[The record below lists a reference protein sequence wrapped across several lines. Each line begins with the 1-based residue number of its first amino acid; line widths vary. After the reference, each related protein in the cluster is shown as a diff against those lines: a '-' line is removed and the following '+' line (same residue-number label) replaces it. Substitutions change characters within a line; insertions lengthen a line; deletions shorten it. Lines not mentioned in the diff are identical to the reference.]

1 MVQQIAASI
10 TRYSISRNWIDDS
23 QREWCQYA
31 MEKQL
36 GQLLFG
42 CMSLVLMICT
52 QTWLPMIS
60 FISVCYLFRAR
71 MGGWHARHIW
81 SCQLLSMGTVIVAV
95 FVLGPIIEQI
105 NCHLL
110 FCIDALIILVTLIMP
125 PIYPIEA
132 HFSQSVK
139 KANAK
144 RKNQM
149 LVCLL
154 ILQFISLLAGGTEF
168 ILYSLIGLVFTD
180 FSVFLQYL
188 NSKED
193 E

>member
-10 TRYSISRNWIDDS
+10 TRYSISRNWIDAS

-31 MEKQL
+31 MEKQF

-42 CMSLVLMICT
+42 CMSLLLMICT

-71 MGGWHARHIW
+71 MGGWHAKHIW

-110 FCIDALIILVTLIMP
+110 FCIDALIILATLIMP

-139 KANAK
+139 KANVK

-154 ILQFISLLAGGTEF
+154 ILQFISLLASGTEF

-180 FSVFLQYL
+180 FSVFLQYFKL
-188 NSKED
+188 QGG
-193 E
+193 

>member
-10 TRYSISRNWIDDS
+10 TRYSISRNWIDAS

-42 CMSLVLMICT
+42 CMSLLLMICT

-71 MGGWHARHIW
+71 MGGWHAKHIW

-110 FCIDALIILVTLIMP
+110 FCIDALIILATLIMP

-139 KANAK
+139 KANVK

-154 ILQFISLLAGGTEF
+154 ILQFISLLASGTEF

-180 FSVFLQYL
+180 FSVFLQYFKL
-188 NSKED
+188 QGG
-193 E
+193 